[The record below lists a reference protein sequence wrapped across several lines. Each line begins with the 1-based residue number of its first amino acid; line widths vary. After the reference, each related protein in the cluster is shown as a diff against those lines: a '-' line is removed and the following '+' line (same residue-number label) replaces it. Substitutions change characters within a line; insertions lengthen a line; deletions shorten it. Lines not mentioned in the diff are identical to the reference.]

1 AHTGMPAEQRLR
13 AQQVCVDLLTPASA
27 PHFDVP
33 IPRDP
38 RLRMLVDK
46 VLSDPADD
54 RSLDQWAHVLNL
66 SRRTVTRIFAAELAL
81 SFAQWRTLVRMST
94 ALGMLGT
101 GMSVNA
107 VSRRVGYGTSSS
119 FIAAFRK
126 TVGYTPGN
134 ALAAVN

>member
-1 AHTGMPAEQRLR
+1 M
-13 AQQVCVDLLTPASA
+13 
-27 PHFDVP
+27 
-33 IPRDP
+33 
-38 RLRMLVDK
+38 
-46 VLSDPADD
+46 
-54 RSLDQWAHVLNL
+54 
-66 SRRTVTRIFAAELAL
+66 